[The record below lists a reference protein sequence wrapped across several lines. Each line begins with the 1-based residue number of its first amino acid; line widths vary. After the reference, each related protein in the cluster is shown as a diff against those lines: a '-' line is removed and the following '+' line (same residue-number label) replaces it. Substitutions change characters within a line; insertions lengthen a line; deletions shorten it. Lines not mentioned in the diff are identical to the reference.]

1 MQSIFITPK
10 GKLISTKLL
19 LPIHP
24 TPRCWH
30 LQMYVLFLWIYLFWI
45 FHINGNIQ
53 YVNFCVYFHSFNNIF
68 EIHLC
73 YSIYQYL
80 IYFYGLIFHCMFTLF
95 HLFLYTTQHA
105 ELPNQGS
112 NPSPLQWKCRV
123 LTTRPSGKSSYHN
136 LFIHS
141 IIDGH
146 SYCLHF
152 WLK

>member
-24 TPRCWH
+24 TPRCWQ
-30 LQMYVLFLWIYLFWI
+30 LQMYVLFLWMYLFWI

-53 YVNFCVYFHSFNNIF
+53 YVNFCVHFHSFNNIF

-105 ELPNQGS
+105 ELPQPGIKPVPPAVEVQSFNHQTI
-112 NPSPLQWKCRV
+112 REV
-123 LTTRPSGKSSYHN
+123 LIPQ
-136 LFIHS
+136 
-141 IIDGH
+141 II
-146 SYCLHF
+146 YPF
-152 WLK
+152 NY